1 MSEKKRILV
10 VEDDIALLPMIS
22 YNLQKNGFSVKEA
35 TNGEEALL
43 LVKEEIP
50 SLAIIDWMIP
60 APSGLEVCRIL
71 RRKKETSSIPI
82 IILSAKGEEEDKIRG
97 LDTGADD
104 YITKPFSPAELV
116 ARINSLLR
124 RSSSNTNEIIEF
136 QDISINLNEHK
147 VYRGEKKI
155 HLGPT
160 EYKLLKHLMEN
171 PGRVYS
177 REQLLDS
184 VWGHGIYVESRTVD
198 THIRRL
204 RKAINTKGTKKFI
217 RTVRAAGYSIDYE

>member
-10 VEDDIALLPMIS
+10 VEDDAALLPMIS

-82 IILSAKGEEEDKIRG
+82 IILSAKGEEEDKIR
-97 LDTGADD
+97 L
-104 YITKPFSPAELV
+104 
-116 ARINSLLR
+116 SL
-124 RSSSNTNEIIEF
+124 
-136 QDISINLNEHK
+136 
-147 VYRGEKKI
+147 I
-155 HLGPT
+155 H
-160 EYKLLKHLMEN
+160 
-171 PGRVYS
+171 
-177 REQLLDS
+177 
-184 VWGHGIYVESRTVD
+184 I
-198 THIRRL
+198 
-204 RKAINTKGTKKFI
+204 
-217 RTVRAAGYSIDYE
+217 